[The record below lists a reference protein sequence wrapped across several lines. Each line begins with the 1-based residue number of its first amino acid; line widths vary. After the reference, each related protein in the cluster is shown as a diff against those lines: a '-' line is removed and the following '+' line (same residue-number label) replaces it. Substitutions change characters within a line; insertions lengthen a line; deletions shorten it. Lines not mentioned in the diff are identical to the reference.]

1 MFIILTYD
9 ITDMKRLNRTRK
21 LLRKY
26 LEWTQNSVFEGEIT
40 ESNLKKCLN
49 ELNQV
54 ICKNEDSIYLYK
66 VKNINNIKKNWLELK
81 KLHMTF
87 FYKK

>member
-1 MFIILTYD
+1 MFVIITYD

-26 LEWTQNSVFEGEIT
+26 LEWTQNSVFKGEIT

-66 VKNINNIKKNWLELK
+66 VKNINNIKKELVGIEK
-81 KLHMTF
+81 VTYDIFL
-87 FYKK
+87 

>member
-66 VKNINNIKKNWLELK
+66 VKNINNIKKELVGIEK
-81 KLHMTF
+81 VTYDIFL
-87 FYKK
+87 

>member
-1 MFIILTYD
+1 MFVIITYD

-66 VKNINNIKKNWLELK
+66 VKNINNIKKELVGIEK
-81 KLHMTF
+81 VTYDIFL
-87 FYKK
+87 

>member
-1 MFIILTYD
+1 MFVIITYD

-66 VKNINNIKKNWLELK
+66 VKNINNIKKELVGIEK
-81 KLHMTF
+81 VIYDIFL
-87 FYKK
+87 

>member
-1 MFIILTYD
+1 MFVIITYD

-26 LEWTQNSVFEGEIT
+26 LEWTKNSVFKGEIT

-66 VKNINNIKKNWLELK
+66 VKNINNIKKELVGIEK
-81 KLHMTF
+81 VTYDIFL
-87 FYKK
+87 

>member
-1 MFIILTYD
+1 M
-9 ITDMKRLNRTRK
+9 
-21 LLRKY
+21 
-26 LEWTQNSVFEGEIT
+26 FEGEIT

-66 VKNINNIKKNWLELK
+66 VKNINNIKKELVGIEK
-81 KLHMTF
+81 VTYDIFL
-87 FYKK
+87 